1 MKQIL
6 TVALALVVAGTL
18 VVAQNARDPEVLFK
32 AAQHTEE
39 VQGNLKAAI
48 AQYQLVVAAG
58 NRGLAAQAL
67 LRMAAC
73 YGKLGDAE
81 ARPVYERVVR
91 EYADQKDAVALARAG
106 LGGTSAVGQT
116 RGDRAVWT
124 GPYVDLFGQVSAD
137 GRFISFTDWMRSRN
151 LMVHDLVQHSDVAL
165 TTNPSFVNNPTAVYA
180 GQAMWSSISKDGKQV
195 AYGWVDDTN
204 DVQIRIAALDA
215 AGTAK
220 PRQLLTFKAG
230 EVRFP
235 GAYDWSP
242 DGKWIA
248 MVLARTDGTSQIAL
262 AAVADGGALR
272 VLKTTGWQGPDRLF
286 FSPDGRY
293 LAYDLPTTD
302 TSVARD
308 VFVLAADASREIPVV
323 VHPAHDRLMGWS
335 PDGAHVLFSS
345 DRTGSTGLWSQG
357 FANGQRRG
365 SPELVRPDIGASSFS
380 LGLTRAGALYLYR
393 SVGNRDL
400 RVAPIDLA
408 TGRLSAPAREFGQG
422 FLPGPRTPGWSRD
435 GTQLAYQACNG
446 DCVAIRSVET
456 GAVRQLPRT
465 VLYPRDPRWAP
476 DGRSLVVAARDPRG
490 RNGLFRLDAQSGA
503 ILWTLDGPAFNSYPQ
518 WSPDGTKILYLLRR
532 DGVMEHDLQTG
543 NGRQIVKN
551 PQLNYDLSLSPDG
564 RFMAARALDNPNATQ
579 TLQVIPA
586 GGGAPRELLRV
597 HGPDRIDRG
606 PVVWT
611 PDGRSLIVAQTLSS
625 RLGLWLVPIDGSTPR
640 TLDLDYASWIEGGQG
655 PLDEGFSLSPDGR
668 SIVFPMGKNS
678 AEVWALENILP
689 AASAKTPGTQRR

>member
-1 MKQIL
+1 MKQML

-18 VVAQNARDPEVLFK
+18 VVAQNPRDPQVLFK

-39 VQGNLKAAI
+39 VQGDLKAAI

-73 YGKLGDAE
+73 YEKLGGE
-81 ARPVYERVVR
+81 SRSVYERVVR

-106 LGGTSAVGQT
+106 LGGTNAVGQT

-124 GPYVDLFGQVSAD
+124 GPYVDIYGQVSSD
-137 GRFISFTDWMRSRN
+137 GRFISFTDWTRSYN
-151 LMVHDLVQHSDVAL
+151 LMVHDLAQHRDVAL
-165 TTNPSFVNNPTAVYA
+165 TTNPSFVNNPTARSA
-180 GQAMWSSISKDGKQV
+180 GEAMWSSISKDGKQV
-195 AYGWVDDTN
+195 AYGWWSSNPDSREV
-204 DVQIRIAALDA
+204 RIAALDA
-215 AGTAK
+215 SGAPKHRT
-220 PRQLLTFKAG
+220 LLAFEAD
-230 EVRFP
+230 EVRAT

-248 MVLARTDGTSQIAL
+248 VVVNRTDGTSQIAL
-262 AAVADGGALR
+262 AAVADGAFR
-272 VLKTTGWQGPDRLF
+272 VLKTTGWGGPSRLF
-286 FSPDGRY
+286 FSPDGQH
-293 LAYDLPTTD
+293 LAYDPRSSD
-302 TSVARD
+302 AGDARD
-308 VFVLAADASREIPVV
+308 VFVLAVDGSREIPMV
-323 VHPAHDRLMGWS
+323 VHPAQDHLMGWS

-357 FANGQRRG
+357 FANGQRQG
-365 SPELVRPDIGASSFS
+365 SPQLIRPDIGASFS

-393 SVGNRDL
+393 GVANRDL
-400 RVAPIDLA
+400 QIAPIDLTA
-408 TGRLSAPAREFGQG
+408 GRLSASPREFSQG
-422 FLPGPRTPGWSRD
+422 FLATPRTPSWSPD
-435 GTQLAYQACNG
+435 GKQLTYLACLG
-446 DCVAIRSVET
+446 GCVAIRSVET

-465 VLYPRDPRWAP
+465 VLYPRDPRWSP
-476 DGRSLVVAARDPRG
+476 DGRSLVVAARDRRA
-490 RNGLFRLDAQSGA
+490 RNGLFQLDAQSGA
-503 ILWTLDGPAFNSYPQ
+503 ILWTLDGPGFNSFPQ
-518 WSPDGTKILYLLRR
+518 WSPDGTKILYLVRG

-543 NGRQIVKN
+543 TGRQIVKH
-551 PQLNYDLSLSPDG
+551 PQLNHDLSLSPDG
-564 RFMAARALDNPNATQ
+564 RFMAARALDKPNATQ
-579 TLQVIPA
+579 TLQLIPA

-625 RLGLWLVPIDGSTPR
+625 QVALWLVPIDGSTPR
-640 TLDLDYASWIEGGQG
+640 KLDLDYASWIEGGEG

-689 AASAKTPGTQRR
+689 AATAKTPATQRR